1 MFENFENTLRTTLLL
16 GLLTGIFL
24 AIGYAFAGASGAAYA
39 FALALA
45 MNFIAY
51 WFSDKIVL
59 SMYGAKQITES
70 QNPALHRMVKKLCG
84 EANLP
89 MPRLY
94 KISDKSPNAFATGRN
109 PKNAAIAVTEG
120 LMDTLNDDEVEG
132 VLAHEI
138 SHIKNHDILVS
149 SLAATIA
156 GAITYLVQLAY
167 FTGGRDSSGERR
179 NGMEMLLMM
188 ILAPMAAALV
198 QMAISRRREFGADRT
213 GAMLSKNPDALA
225 SALQKIA
232 STSTRIRLS
241 GNQAT
246 AHMFIV
252 NPFSG
257 GFASL
262 FSTHPPV
269 EERIRILKA
278 MKI

>member
-24 AIGYAFAGASGAAYA
+24 AIGYLFAGASGAAYA
-39 FALALA
+39 FVLALM

-59 SMYGAKQITES
+59 SMYGAKQLTAS
-70 QNPALHRMVKKLCG
+70 QNPALHKTVKRLCG

-109 PKNAAIAVTEG
+109 PKNAAIAVTSG
-120 LMDTLNDDEVEG
+120 LMETLNADEVEG
-132 VLAHEI
+132 VVAHEI
-138 SHIKNHDILVS
+138 SHIKNHDILIS

-167 FTGGRDSSGERR
+167 FAGPRGDGERK
-179 NGMEMLLMM
+179 NGSELLLMV

-198 QMAISRRREFGADRT
+198 RMAISRRREFGADRT
-213 GAMLSKNPDALA
+213 GAMLSKNPEGLA
-225 SALQKIA
+225 SALQKMSSA
-232 STSTRIRLS
+232 SSRIRLRGS
-241 GNQAT
+241 EAT
-246 AHMFIV
+246 SHMFIV

-257 GFASL
+257 GLAGL

-269 EERIRILKA
+269 EERIRMLKA

>member
-24 AIGYAFAGASGAAYA
+24 AIGYAFAGASGMTYA
-39 FALALA
+39 LILALI

-59 SMYGAKQITES
+59 SMYGAKQITEP

-109 PKNAAIAVTEG
+109 PKNAAIAVTAG
-120 LMDTLNDDEVEG
+120 LMETLNDDEVEG

-167 FTGGRDSSGERR
+167 FTGSRGNGERK

-198 QMAISRRREFGADRT
+198 RMAISRRREFGADKT
-213 GAMLSKNPDALA
+213 GAALSKNPEGLA

-232 STSTRIRLS
+232 SASTRTRLR

-257 GFASL
+257 TLGSL

>member
-24 AIGYAFAGASGAAYA
+24 AIGYTFAGASGAAYA

-59 SMYGAKQITES
+59 SMYGAKQLTAS
-70 QNPALHRMVKKLCG
+70 QNPALHKTVKKLCG
-84 EANLP
+84 EAGIP
-89 MPRLY
+89 TPRLY
-94 KISDKSPNAFATGRN
+94 MVNEKSPNAFATGRN
-109 PKNAAIAVTEG
+109 PKNAAIAVTSG
-120 LMDTLNDDEVEG
+120 LMDTLDEDEVEG

-138 SHIKNHDILVS
+138 SHIKNRDILIS

-167 FTGGRDSSGERR
+167 FAGPRGDGGRKS
-179 NGMEMLLMM
+179 GMEMLLMM
-188 ILAPMAAALV
+188 ILAPIAAALV
-198 QMAISRRREFGADRT
+198 RMAISRRREFGADRT
-213 GAMLSKNPDALA
+213 GATLSKNPEGLA
-225 SALQKIA
+225 SALQKISSA
-232 STSTRIRLS
+232 SSRIRLH

-257 GFASL
+257 GLAGL

-269 EERIRILKA
+269 EERVRMLKS